1 MTAFNESQAIPLLRL
16 GVASGWRSPAKAQKG
31 MRVPAGDMERL
42 VLERLRAFF
51 SSRID
56 IGQAD
61 GIAHL
66 AKGSAGKDPVERIMG
81 SIALMLGVGVPPVR
95 LRTVLSVLKG
105 AR

>member
-16 GVASGWRSPAKAQKG
+16 GVAPGWRPPAKAQKG
-31 MRVPAGDMERL
+31 MRVPAGDMEGL

-61 GIAHL
+61 VHMSCEFLLVAGHL
-66 AKGSAGKDPVERIMG
+66 CD
-81 SIALMLGVGVPPVR
+81 
-95 LRTVLSVLKG
+95 SV
-105 AR
+105 ARARQMRCSP

>member
-1 MTAFNESQAIPLLRL
+1 
-16 GVASGWRSPAKAQKG
+16 
-31 MRVPAGDMERL
+31 MRVPAGDMEGL

-95 LRTVLSVLKG
+95 LRTVLSV
-105 AR
+105 